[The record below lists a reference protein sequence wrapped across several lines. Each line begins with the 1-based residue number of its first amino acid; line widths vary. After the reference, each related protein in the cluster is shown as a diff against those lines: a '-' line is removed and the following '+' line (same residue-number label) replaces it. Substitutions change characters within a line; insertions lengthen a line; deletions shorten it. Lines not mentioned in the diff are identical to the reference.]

1 MIQASQMLVT
11 TILTLPIFPSI
22 FLYLVAVLTYCLIA
36 LVLFIIKT
44 NNDSVYAIGSSSIR
58 KEFNWHTILKW
69 QIIKNFNKKDNIFSI
84 LTSPIS
90 MVVSANMLCSALC
103 SRLLL
108 EVHIFPIVTG

>member
-1 MIQASQMLVT
+1 MMQASQMLVT

-69 QIIKNFNKKDNIFSI
+69 QIIRNLNKKDKIYCI
-84 LTSPIS
+84 LTSPKS
-90 MVVSANMLCSALC
+90 MAVSANKLCSALC
-103 SRLLL
+103 SKLLL
-108 EVHIFPIVTG
+108 GVHIFPIVTG